1 MLPPSI
7 VNDAGLLQA
16 DATCST
22 PEVAESIH
30 PSRWRRIKR
39 TDHKDI
45 IKKRV
50 ALHDPAKLRVG
61 VTVFVSVRTGDHT
74 EKWLVTFTTAMR
86 KMSQVNEF
94 YRMAGE
100 VDCLLKLQVANIAAY
115 DRVYKSLIRAAKLM
129 DISAAFAMEEMKWT
143 TELPLPAR

>member
-7 VNDAGLLQA
+7 VNDAALLQA

-30 PSRWRRIKR
+30 PSRWCRIKR

-50 ALHDPAKLRVG
+50 ALHVPAKLRVG

-74 EKWLVTFTTAMR
+74 EKWLVTF
-86 KMSQVNEF
+86 
-94 YRMAGE
+94 
-100 VDCLLKLQVANIAAY
+100 AA
-115 DRVYKSLIRAAKLM
+115 AC
-129 DISAAFAMEEMKWT
+129 
-143 TELPLPAR
+143 ARCPR

>member
-39 TDHKDI
+39 TDHKDTSRSASPRTI
-45 IKKRV
+45 QKNF
-50 ALHDPAKLRVG
+50 ALV
-61 VTVFVSVRTGDHT
+61 
-74 EKWLVTFTTAMR
+74 
-86 KMSQVNEF
+86 
-94 YRMAGE
+94 
-100 VDCLLKLQVANIAAY
+100 
-115 DRVYKSLIRAAKLM
+115 
-129 DISAAFAMEEMKWT
+129 
-143 TELPLPAR
+143 

>member
-1 MLPPSI
+1 LAPH
-7 VNDAGLLQA
+7 QA
-16 DATCST
+16 HG
-22 PEVAESIH
+22 PQGH
-30 PSRWRRIKR
+30 
-39 TDHKDI
+39 

-50 ALHDPAKLRVG
+50 APHDPEKLRVG